1 MKRVVIM
8 AAVVMFAMV
17 FSACSGSA
25 EPSAREADKDV
36 AEETEETTEDPEE
49 AMAAYKAEC
58 QEFDYRDYFRYEQEH
73 LGEKLKLE
81 LQVDQV
87 IDGDFRGYDVEGN
100 EYYIY
105 DEREEEAPFQV
116 MEGDILTVYG
126 EYSGVVELTRA
137 IGEYEAEVFSIKA
150 KYADLMGEETE
161 EGAGVVDYSGLEN
174 YVGTW
179 QDSYSQRCNLEIT
192 QLNESQVSAEIH
204 WSSSATEDS
213 QWTMTGTYQPDG
225 TVEYSDGCLS
235 NLVYGNDGSVSSQ
248 NVYTN
253 GTGRFFI
260 ENGILYW
267 EDDVDNQG
275 AQCTFEKAGFGTGQT
290 TAVSGAVAGNLYS
303 DSILLWKS
311 YDTPLVNEDF
321 TGLSKE
327 QLRIARNEIYAA
339 HGRIFT
345 SQDLIDYFN
354 SKPWYQG
361 TIPADQFNDSVLTQ
375 VQKDNIEMIQ
385 LYEDLAGQ
393 EEYSER
399 YSGVDLASG
408 EHGIPQ
414 ASGDYTYVNTADD
427 SQYVTLT
434 IGMDVSLL
442 FYGATG
448 YSQEM
453 TGFSNMN
460 DQEYYNSSSDVALI
474 FNDYGREMVY
484 IMSDGSQIVYRYSH

>member
-8 AAVVMFAMV
+8 AAVVMSAMV

-25 EPSAREADKDV
+25 EPSARETDKDV

-105 DEREEEAPFQV
+105 DEREEEAPFRV

-161 EGAGVVDYSGLEN
+161 EGAEAVDYSGLEN

-290 TAVSGAVAGNLYS
+290 TAVSGAVAGNPYS

-361 TIPADQFNDSVLTQ
+361 TIPSDQFDDSVLTEI
-375 VQKDNIEMIQ
+375 QKANIRTIQ
-385 LYEDLAGQ
+385 SYEELADEGSDYSARGLAIND
-393 EEYSER
+393 EY
-399 YSGVDLASG
+399 A
-408 EHGIPQ
+408 IPQ
-414 ASGDYTYVNTADD
+414 IPGDYTYVNTADD

-453 TGFSNMN
+453 TGFINRN